1 MNIRTV
7 GHLLFRCNFVKTI
20 WFNFKMLPFKQAK
33 KLPVY
38 IYRNVH
44 FRDLTGE
51 IIINNVFS
59 GMIRIGRNTSYVST
73 SIPFTEWT
81 IRGKI
86 VFNGSTHF
94 LQGSY
99 VLVSDNATLSFGRGW
114 CTCGTNIKI
123 ICFNR
128 ISIGNRVG
136 FAWDCQVMDTSF
148 HYIQEADTDIE
159 NANINPLTKEV
170 VIGDHVWI
178 GNRTTISRGTVLP
191 DDSIVASN
199 SLVNKDYSSEGSFCM
214 FAGMPAKVVKRNI
227 KRIWNEREESDIDK
241 RLNYFRTHL

>member
-1 MNIRTV
+1 MSS
-7 GHLLFRCNFVKTI
+7 
-20 WFNFKMLPFKQAK
+20 
-33 KLPVY
+33 
-38 IYRNVH
+38 
-44 FRDLTGE
+44 LTNE
-51 IIINNVFS
+51 RKS
-59 GMIRIGRNTSYVST
+59 
-73 SIPFTEWT
+73 
-81 IRGKI
+81 
-86 VFNGSTHF
+86 
-94 LQGSY
+94 
-99 VLVSDNATLSFGRGW
+99 
-114 CTCGTNIKI
+114 
-123 ICFNR
+123 
-128 ISIGNRVG
+128 
-136 FAWDCQVMDTSF
+136 
-148 HYIQEADTDIE
+148 DIE